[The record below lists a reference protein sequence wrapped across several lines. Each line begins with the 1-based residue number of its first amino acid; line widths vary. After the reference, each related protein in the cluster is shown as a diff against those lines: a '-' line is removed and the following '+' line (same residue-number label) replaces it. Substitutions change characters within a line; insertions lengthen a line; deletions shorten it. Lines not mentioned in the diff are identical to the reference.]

1 MATNWAVFLETG
13 FSISLRHDNEP
24 SDQELKEEFLRQVGS
39 YLKGE
44 IEFNFEVND
53 PQPID
58 ISMKITD
65 RKGKEITDGN

>member
-13 FSISLRHDNEP
+13 FSISLNHDNEP

-44 IEFNFEVND
+44 IEFNFKVND

-65 RKGKEITDGN
+65 QKGEEITNG